1 MQVDFHSGMDD
12 KLGYACRLLRKAVGR
27 GSRVQVRGEAGEVDA
42 LDQALWTFDPHEFIP
57 HLRWHRDGSPPQAM
71 HRTPVWL
78 LAYGMQWPASVA
90 RPEVLLNLG
99 PQPLETVQGGQ
110 GDEGVELAGRIIE
123 LVGADPAEVESGRR
137 RWRQY
142 VERGVQ
148 PVHHAVG
155 REQA

>member
-27 GSRVQVRGEAGEVDA
+27 GSRVQVRGDAGEVDA

-57 HLRWHRDGSPPQAM
+57 HLRWRASAAPPPAL

-78 LAYGMQWPASVA
+78 LAHGAPWPDGVA
-90 RPEVLLNLG
+90 PPEVLLNLG
-99 PQPLETVQGGQ
+99 PHALA
-110 GDEGVELAGRIIE
+110 GDERGRGIEAATRVIE
-123 LVGADPAEVESGRR
+123 LVGAEPGEVESGRR

-142 VERGVQ
+142 LERGVQ
-148 PVHHAVG
+148 PAHHTVARG
-155 REQA
+155 AS